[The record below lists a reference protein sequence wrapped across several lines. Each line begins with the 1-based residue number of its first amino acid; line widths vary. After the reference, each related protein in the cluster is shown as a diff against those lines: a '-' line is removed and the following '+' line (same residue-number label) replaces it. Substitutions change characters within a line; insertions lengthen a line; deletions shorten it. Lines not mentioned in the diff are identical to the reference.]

1 MENADFPLYGPTLEE
16 APLGSRPTALILSG
30 GAALGSWQG
39 GVLYGFEKE
48 HGLDF
53 HSVAGTSV
61 GSLNGVA
68 YFQNDTERLK
78 ELWRDVPGGVF
89 MKYSL
94 GLRPPHVFSQK
105 AVRDYLKNFIDEE
118 SVRANPRCWFY
129 VLSTNL
135 RKGLDQA
142 EYSPEPG
149 GPWAEP
155 LLDHVLG
162 SVAVPFLF
170 PPVRIPARNGTPAK
184 DLVDGHLISFI
195 DLERMAARGVRD
207 FLFINVASRV
217 SLARPRY
224 SLRGFIS
231 TLVDQ
236 LLQGQ
241 VDTGIA
247 QLRVV
252 AKERGLR
259 AFEFNPRKPLNISV
273 FGFDRKECR
282 RAFDQGVADAGTY
295 LKAPKT
301 FRIL

>member
-1 MENADFPLYGPTLEE
+1 MENADLPLYGPALED
-16 APLGSRPTALILSG
+16 APLGSRPAALILSG
-30 GAALGSWQG
+30 GVALGSWQG
-39 GVLYGFEKE
+39 GVLYAFEKE

-53 HSVAGTSV
+53 HSVAGTSA

-78 ELWRDVPGGVF
+78 RMWRDVPRGAF

-94 GLRPPHVFSQK
+94 GLRPPRVYSQD
-105 AVRDYLKNFIDEE
+105 AMRTYLKGFIDEDA
-118 SVRANPRCWFY
+118 VRANPRCWFY

-149 GPWAEP
+149 GPWDGP
-155 LLDHVLG
+155 LLEHVLG

-170 PPVRIPARNGTPAK
+170 PPVRIPAKNGAPAK
-184 DLVDGHLISFI
+184 DLMDGHLISFI

-207 FLFINVASRV
+207 FLFVNVASRV

-247 QLRVV
+247 QLRLV

-282 RAFDQGVADAGTY
+282 RAFDKGVEDARTY
-295 LKAPKT
+295 LKDPKP